1 MHKTPCILGLFDT
14 FLVRRNQEKQ
24 TIAQT
29 IALSIILYRPLLE
42 SSQELLQRGLQVTPN
57 TLHDVVNC
65 KHNSDFLKIFQ
76 LDFR

>member
-42 SSQELLQRGLQVTPN
+42 SSQELLQRGL
-57 TLHDVVNC
+57 
-65 KHNSDFLKIFQ
+65 
-76 LDFR
+76 